1 MVQTFLTRTFLRT
14 RTSLNPP
21 TRSACSPGVELTESG
36 VTMTLRKRGTPPD
49 RAASPPPTAQL
60 SGRRTRN
67 LLLAALAAV
76 GLLIPCAASA
86 SAASSGSA
94 QAAGRGTSY
103 GASGQ
108 LDFTE
113 QTQQQD
119 EWCWDA
125 TGLSIAQFLG
135 HGSGVSQNTF
145 CDYARGL
152 PAGTPCPNQP
162 GELTDVQNAWAGTGM
177 TSVGQV
183 TGAASFSTVARSID
197 AGSPVEAGIYWTAGG
212 GHANVLYGYDASSQT
227 LLYADPW
234 PSNPRYGQMNY
245 SSYVSN
251 SQFQW
256 GQSLYGER

>member
-1 MVQTFLTRTFLRT
+1 MNLQ
-14 RTSLNPP
+14 
-21 TRSACSPGVELTESG
+21 
-36 VTMTLRKRGTPPD
+36 KRGTPPD
-49 RAASPPPTAQL
+49 RATSAPPVARL
-60 SGRRTRN
+60 SGRTRN

-86 SAASSGSA
+86 SAAPASPVT
-94 QAAGRGTSY
+94 AGHGTSY

-108 LDFTE
+108 LDFAE
-113 QTQQQD
+113 LTQQQD

-135 HGSGVSQNTF
+135 YGSGVSQNAF

-152 PAGTPCPNQP
+152 PAGYPCPNQP
-162 GELTDVQNAWAGTGM
+162 GELTDVQNGWAGTGM
-177 TSVGQV
+177 QNVGQV
-183 TGAASFSTVARSID
+183 TGPASFSTVARSID

-212 GHANVLYGYDASSQT
+212 GHANVLYGYDANSRT
-227 LLYADPW
+227 VLYADPW